1 MGLHSEETHH
11 FVKLLTGHQAA
22 LRAFIVSLIPGSSD
36 VQDVLQD
43 TNVVLWE
50 KMDDYQPG
58 TNFNAWAFAIARN
71 TVKAQLRKTKR
82 NQSPALREDIIH
94 AICDTWYQRAPE
106 TTSRKQLALDDC
118 LKTLSGSEQDLI
130 SARYHS
136 GDSLE
141 TYSKTIGRPTQ
152 SLRVSLFR
160 IRAKLRECVKKRLP
174 LKGDVR

>member
-11 FVKLLTGHQAA
+11 FVQLLTGHQAS
-22 LRAFIVSLIPGSSD
+22 LRAFIVSLIPGSDD

-50 KMDDYQPG
+50 KMAEYKQG

-71 TVKAQLRKTKR
+71 MVKVQLRKTKR

-94 AICDTWYQRAPE
+94 AISDTWYQRAPE
-106 TTSRKQLALDDC
+106 TTTRKQLALEQC
-118 LKTLSGSEQDLI
+118 LKTLSASERDLV
-130 SARYHS
+130 SARYNS
-136 GDSLE
+136 EKSLS
-141 TYSKTIGRPTQ
+141 TYSDITGRPAQ

-174 LKGDVR
+174 MEGDTR